1 MLKLLIRCF
10 FQDLVLFIGP
20 GFSNRIETTRLDHQ
34 AYYRFLLKPTF
45 LIIVLY
51 SSLWPKIQDK
61 PKKPFKKHHQVSK
74 TSFEVQTN
82 RHYLQLE
89 NFGRFDGVC
98 NFYATNMT
106 ATSKQL
112 VGYMKLFS
120 SSRRAV
126 MRSFNLAAHL
136 TTTKAKSACLCV

>member
-1 MLKLLIRCF
+1 MVTFELFLNKLKEDGWIVKINGQELLKLLIRCF

-34 AYYRFLLKPTF
+34 AYYRFLLKLTF
-45 LIIVLY
+45 LIIVFY

-61 PKKPFKKHHQVSK
+61 PKKPFKKHHQVLK

-89 NFGRFDGVC
+89 NFVRSDGVG
-98 NFYATNMT
+98 NF
-106 ATSKQL
+106 
-112 VGYMKLFS
+112 
-120 SSRRAV
+120 
-126 MRSFNLAAHL
+126 
-136 TTTKAKSACLCV
+136 C